1 MELHEQILT
10 EVKKAVFGK
19 DELLEKIL
27 IAILARGH
35 ILLEDVP
42 GVGKTTIA
50 KAFAKTLGLKSKRM
64 QFTVDVLPSDVVGFS
79 VIDPDTREI
88 HLHPGAVFCNIF
100 LADEINRTSSR
111 TQAALL
117 EVMEENSITV
127 DGTTYPAYE
136 PFIVIATQN
145 PFGSAGT
152 QPLPESQLE
161 RFLMCLS
168 CGYPDAKA

>member
-64 QFTVDVLPSDVVGFS
+64 QLSL
-79 VIDPDTREI
+79 I
-88 HLHPGAVFCNIF
+88 HI
-100 LADEINRTSSR
+100 
-111 TQAALL
+111 
-117 EVMEENSITV
+117 
-127 DGTTYPAYE
+127 
-136 PFIVIATQN
+136 
-145 PFGSAGT
+145 
-152 QPLPESQLE
+152 
-161 RFLMCLS
+161 
-168 CGYPDAKA
+168 

>member
-50 KAFAKTLGLKSKRM
+50 KAFAKDLGIKKQTYAVYCRCTAKR
-64 QFTVDVLPSDVVGFS
+64 
-79 VIDPDTREI
+79 
-88 HLHPGAVFCNIF
+88 C
-100 LADEINRTSSR
+100 SR
-111 TQAALL
+111 
-117 EVMEENSITV
+117 
-127 DGTTYPAYE
+127 
-136 PFIVIATQN
+136 F
-145 PFGSAGT
+145 
-152 QPLPESQLE
+152 
-161 RFLMCLS
+161 
-168 CGYPDAKA
+168 

>member
-50 KAFAKTLGLKSKRM
+50 KAFAKTLGLKANVCSLLSM
-64 QFTVDVLPSDVVGFS
+64 Y
-79 VIDPDTREI
+79 
-88 HLHPGAVFCNIF
+88 C
-100 LADEINRTSSR
+100 
-111 TQAALL
+111 QA
-117 EVMEENSITV
+117 M
-127 DGTTYPAYE
+127 
-136 PFIVIATQN
+136 
-145 PFGSAGT
+145 
-152 QPLPESQLE
+152 
-161 RFLMCLS
+161 
-168 CGYPDAKA
+168 

>member
-50 KAFAKTLGLKSKRM
+50 KAFAKTLSL
-64 QFTVDVLPSDVVGFS
+64 
-79 VIDPDTREI
+79 I
-88 HLHPGAVFCNIF
+88 HI
-100 LADEINRTSSR
+100 
-111 TQAALL
+111 
-117 EVMEENSITV
+117 
-127 DGTTYPAYE
+127 
-136 PFIVIATQN
+136 
-145 PFGSAGT
+145 
-152 QPLPESQLE
+152 
-161 RFLMCLS
+161 
-168 CGYPDAKA
+168 